1 MRTVV
6 EWQPVTITT
15 QHWSLLYA
23 TPSEPVE
30 LYDLRVDPKQMTNV
44 AEKHPAVI
52 RALLELYAED
62 LRRAGVTNK
71 YSDPRLAALLEPA
84 S

>member
-1 MRTVV
+1 
-6 EWQPVTITT
+6 
-15 QHWSLLYA
+15 
-23 TPSEPVE
+23 
-30 LYDLRVDPKQMTNV
+30 V
-44 AEKHPAVI
+44 AAKHPAVI
-52 RALLELYAED
+52 RKLLEMYAED